1 MNRYVKLFGYGFFI
15 WLIPFLVSFVIFPL
29 RSSNRPLFESI
40 MPVSLVFAVMIC
52 SVLYFKKGETQS
64 IYDGIIAGV
73 IWFFISVLIDLLLF
87 LPSSP
92 MQMSFLDYMTD
103 IGLTY
108 LIIFIIPFGVGI
120 LMYEKNNG
128 DIVKGQYSFYRHL
141 LFFRNR

>member
-1 MNRYVKLFGYGFFI
+1 MNRIVKLFGYGFLI

-40 MPVSLVFAVMIC
+40 MPVCLVFAVMIC
-52 SVLYFKKGETQS
+52 SVLYFKKGENQS
-64 IYDGIIAGV
+64 ISDGIIAGV
-73 IWFFISVLIDLLLF
+73 IWFFISILIDLLLF

-92 MQMSFLDYMTD
+92 MQMSFIDYMTD

-120 LMYEKNNG
+120 LMYK
-128 DIVKGQYSFYRHL
+128 K
-141 LFFRNR
+141 

>member
-1 MNRYVKLFGYGFFI
+1 MNSYVKLFGYGFLI

-52 SVLYFKKGETQS
+52 SVLYFKKGENQS

-92 MQMSFLDYMTD
+92 MQMSFLDYITD

-120 LMYEKNNG
+120 LMYK
-128 DIVKGQYSFYRHL
+128 K
-141 LFFRNR
+141 